1 LYGRPLMIAS
11 AWTGPMPF
19 NDSSSALVA
28 VMISN
33 PYADAGN
40 VGPENLGPQ
49 RRSALYEEWDSKS
62 LYGSQQQSRHFLAK
76 TVKIDSFL
84 HGNRVL
90 SAWRAGRDSNP

>member
-1 LYGRPLMIAS
+1 
-11 AWTGPMPF
+11 MPF

-49 RRSALYEEWDSKS
+49 WRSAIRGLRCFK
-62 LYGSQQQSRHFLAK
+62 RIMA
-76 TVKIDSFL
+76 
-84 HGNRVL
+84 L
-90 SAWRAGRDSNP
+90 SSIASPVER

>member
-1 LYGRPLMIAS
+1 
-11 AWTGPMPF
+11 MPF

-49 RRSALYEEWDSKS
+49 WRSAIRGFRRFKRIMALRSIASPVE
-62 LYGSQQQSRHFLAK
+62 R
-76 TVKIDSFL
+76 
-84 HGNRVL
+84 
-90 SAWRAGRDSNP
+90 